1 VAPGAR
7 APFILLLA
15 LGAAPALA
23 AGTAR
28 ADEPTEL
35 ASVPHARL
43 VYFVDPTASG
53 CPTAETFR
61 AAVDARAGH
70 ELFGE
75 PADLTLDV
83 TIRRLGNAYVATIGL
98 PDAPTAREATRE
110 LRSDAGCAELAT
122 AAALVASIAID
133 PTSVL
138 RAPPEPPPPAPPPAT
153 PAPRTWRALVGL
165 GPRGVWG
172 LTPDPTFGLALSAAA
187 VSERRELA
195 VEIAG
200 LVADD
205 ARYSRGSVSVLPLT
219 LSLLPCALWAHA
231 EACGVARLGI
241 LRGAGTGFSDDR
253 SVWKAFGALG
263 ARGGLFSDVGPLR
276 IRASVEGTATEPK
289 TAFYVDETTVYTTRG
304 VSVAVGV
311 DALLFF

>member
-1 VAPGAR
+1 MAPGAR
-7 APFILLLA
+7 ASFVLLLA
-15 LGAAPALA
+15 LGTALA
-23 AGTAR
+23 AETAR
-28 ADEPTEL
+28 ANEPTEL
-35 ASVPHARL
+35 VSVPHARL

-61 AAVDARAGH
+61 AAVSARAGH

-83 TIRRLGNAYVATIGL
+83 TIRRLGNAYIATVGL

-138 RAPPEPPPPAPPPAT
+138 RAPPEPPPAAPPPNPPT
-153 PAPRTWRALVGL
+153 PRIWRALVGL
-165 GPRGVWG
+165 GPRAVWG

-187 VSERRELA
+187 VSERHELSL
-195 VEIAG
+195 EIAG

-219 LSLLPCALWAHA
+219 LSVLPCALWAHA
-231 EACGVARLGI
+231 EACGVARLGL
-241 LRGAGTGFSDDR
+241 LRGAGTGFSDDL

-263 ARGGLFSDVGPLR
+263 ARGGVFGDVGPLR
-276 IRASVEGTATEPK
+276 IRASVEGTALAPK
-289 TAFYVDETTVYTTRG
+289 TAFTVGETAVYTTRG

>member
-7 APFILLLA
+7 APFVLLLA
-15 LGAAPALA
+15 LGTALA
-23 AGTAR
+23 AETAR
-28 ADEPTEL
+28 ANEPTEL
-35 ASVPHARL
+35 VSVPHARL

-61 AAVDARAGH
+61 AAVSARAGH

-75 PADLTLDV
+75 PSDLTLDV
-83 TIRRLGNAYVATIGL
+83 TIRRLGDAYVATVGL

-110 LRSDAGCAELAT
+110 LRSDAGCAELAS

-138 RAPPEPPPPAPPPAT
+138 RAPPEAPPPAPAPAAPT
-153 PAPRTWRALVGL
+153 PRTWRALVGL

-200 LVADD
+200 LVAGD
-205 ARYSRGSVSVLPLT
+205 ARYARGSVSVLPLT
-219 LSLLPCALWAHA
+219 LSVLPCALWAHA
-231 EACGVARLGI
+231 EACGVARLGL
-241 LRGAGTGFSDDR
+241 LRGAGAGFSDDL
-253 SVWKAFGALG
+253 SVWKGFGALG
-263 ARGGLFSDVGPLR
+263 ARGGVFGDVGPLR
-276 IRASVEGTATEPK
+276 IRASVEGTAMEPK
-289 TAFYVDETTVYTTRG
+289 TAFTVGETAVYTTRG